1 MIAMPRK
8 ILIIQN
14 RLNKQILHYLLPIK
28 KNCSSAKG
36 LKLKISIFKKQS
48 IRFIIIIFRN

>member
-1 MIAMPRK
+1 MI
-8 ILIIQN
+8 LC
-14 RLNKQILHYLLPIK
+14 YLESFYFARK
-28 KNCSSAKG
+28 KNSSNVKG